1 VSGNGRSRPEPS
13 DGAPILELARVS
25 AGYGRFRVL
34 FDVSLQV
41 AEGSKLAVVGPNGAG
56 KTTLARVCSALV
68 RPSSGSVRFAGRD
81 IAGLSP
87 NDLARAGLVHVP
99 EGRAV
104 FGSLSVEENLVLP
117 FRQEMSRPAVSAALD
132 ETYVAFPRLR
142 ERRRQLAGTLSGGE
156 QRLLSLARVLTRP
169 PKLLIADEPTLGLD
183 PGMVQEVQ
191 QVLARVTGTLMVI
204 EQRVERVAGVTEQ
217 VVTMRHGRLEAT

>member
-1 VSGNGRSRPEPS
+1 MV
-13 DGAPILELARVS
+13 RVS

-41 AEGSKLAVVGPNGAG
+41 TEGSSLAVIGPNGAG

-68 RPSSGSVRFAGRD
+68 RPSSGSVRFAGGD

-87 NDLARAGLVHVP
+87 NDLALAGLVHVP

-104 FGSLSVEENLVLP
+104 FGSLTVEENLVLP
-117 FRQEMSRPAVSAALD
+117 FRQEMSRPAVAAALE
-132 ETYVAFPRLR
+132 ETYREFPRLC

-169 PKLLIADEPTLGLD
+169 PRLLIVDEPTLGLD
-183 PGMVQEVQ
+183 PGMVEEVRR
-191 QVLARVTGTLMVI
+191 VLARVAGTLVVV
-204 EQRVERVAGVTEQ
+204 EQRAERVVGITEQ
-217 VVTMRHGRLEAT
+217 VVTMHHGRLGVT